1 MILKADLAK
10 APYPT
15 SWILN
20 EKNIV
25 SKTHA
30 ILWHPRQG
38 KQLWFY
44 QRLYYL
50 KDRRVFNMDNRVCGE
65 IIGNT
70 IYGAHFEGKI
80 EIQ

>member
-1 MILKADLAK
+1 MIPKADLAK
-10 APYPT
+10 APYPV

-20 EKNIV
+20 EKNIQ
-25 SKTHA
+25 SKTHTV
-30 ILWHPRQG
+30 LWYPKQH

-44 QRLYYL
+44 HRLYYL
-50 KDRRVFNMDNRVCGE
+50 KDDRVFNMDNHICGH

-70 IYGAHFEGKI
+70 VYGIHFEGKI